1 MFKIGITGGIGSGK
15 TTICKIFES
24 LGIPVYYAD
33 LEARRLIQ
41 EHPAL
46 IDGYRKLFGEK
57 AFVHGKL
64 NRSHVANMIFHD
76 PELVSKVNAL
86 VHPVVRED
94 FLQWSRQQNAPYVIE
109 EAAVLLESGGN
120 HFLDK
125 IILVSAPE
133 EIRIARVVQRDG
145 INEEDVARRMKHQ
158 WNDDKKRQLCNF
170 EITADDNHLVV
181 PQVLKIHFELLQIW
195 DC

>member
-1 MFKIGITGGIGSGK
+1 MLKVGVTGGIGSGK

-33 LEARRLIQ
+33 MEARRLIQ
-41 EHPAL
+41 EHPVL
-46 IDGYRKLFGEK
+46 VEGYRKLFGEK
-57 AFVHGKL
+57 AFEYGKL
-64 NRSHVANMIFHD
+64 NRSHVAKMIFHD
-76 PELVSKVNAL
+76 PELILKVNAL

-94 FLQWSRQQNAPYVIE
+94 FFQWSRRQNAPYVIE
-109 EAAVLLESGGN
+109 EAAVLLEGGGN
-120 HFLDK
+120 HLLDK

-133 EIRIARVVQRDG
+133 NVRIARVVRRDG
-145 INEEDVARRMKHQ
+145 MSEEQVLKRMKYQ
-158 WNDDKKRQLCNF
+158 WNDDKKRLFCNF